1 VAAVNPLDA
10 EDLPEWP
17 WYVDPI
23 FLIAVVIIGVAGVVG
38 VVWASPALRERR
50 PPPRGDPAAHE
61 HAILAARENTK
72 SGS

>member
-1 VAAVNPLDA
+1 VNPLEA

-23 FLIAVVIIGVAGVVG
+23 FLIAVVIIGVAVVG
-38 VVWASPALRERR
+38 ASPALRERR